1 MGNAS
6 IFNDVLGPIMRG
18 PSSSHVAAAARI
30 GAVARDMS
38 HNSLKKVEVRV
49 DVSGTLVLTYD
60 SQGSNLGMHC
70 GLLGIDLA
78 EEIVPDCFQIM
89 KDKGI
94 EVTFAVEDM
103 GETHPNYYR
112 LDVECMNGHRFWLD
126 AISTGG
132 GMIEVLSYNGTK
144 ISMIGDYYELLAQG
158 SREELEAIK
167 EEIHTESIQVEE
179 ILIHE
184 NIGWGLLQVKSRTDF
199 TRMSKIQALQELGV
213 NEWVVVT
220 PVLPTLSNKKSVLP
234 FSNAEELL
242 QYSKKTDLSMGELG
256 VLYECIR
263 SGNDRKVVMEKM
275 DTIYTIMEQAVK
287 TGLEGTEYKDRILH
301 AQSPLVAKN
310 KKRML
315 QDSLMSGIIESITA
329 IMEVKS
335 SMGVI
340 VAAPTAGSCGCLPG
354 TVIGVSNYMEVER
367 EESLLALFAA
377 GLIGVFFTNNA
388 TFAAEVAG
396 CQVECGAGSGM
407 AAAAVAQLLGGT
419 VEECVD
425 AASMALQSI
434 SGLVCDPVA
443 SRVEVPCLGKNIMGG
458 MNAVASANVMLAG
471 YDKVIPLDETIA
483 ALMDIGQQ
491 LPIALRCTCGGLGM
505 TPTSEQLLEELAKN

>member
-30 GAVARDMS
+30 GAIAREMS
-38 HNSLKKVEVRV
+38 HNNLKKVEVRV

-78 EEIVPDCFQIM
+78 EEQVPECFQIM
-89 KDKGI
+89 KDRGI

-112 LDVECMNGHRFWLD
+112 LDVECKNGHRFWMD

-132 GMIEVLSYNGTK
+132 GMVEVLSYNGTK
-144 ISMIGDYYELLAQG
+144 LSMIGDYYELLAQG

-167 EEIHTESIQVEE
+167 ESIHIEGIHIEGIQVEE
-179 ILIHE
+179 MLIHE
-184 NIGWGLLQVKSRTDF
+184 NVGWDLLQIKSRHDF
-199 TRMSKIQALQELGV
+199 SGAEKIQALQDLGV
-213 NEWVVVT
+213 NEWVVVA

-234 FSNAEELL
+234 FSNGEELL
-242 QYSKKTDLSMGELG
+242 QYAKKTDLSMGELG

-263 SGNDRKVVMEKM
+263 SGNDRAVVMNQM

-301 AQSPLVAKN
+301 AQSPLIAKN

-407 AAAAVAQLLGGT
+407 AAAAVA
-419 VEECVD
+419 
-425 AASMALQSI
+425 
-434 SGLVCDPVA
+434 
-443 SRVEVPCLGKNIMGG
+443 
-458 MNAVASANVMLAG
+458 
-471 YDKVIPLDETIA
+471 
-483 ALMDIGQQ
+483 
-491 LPIALRCTCGGLGM
+491 
-505 TPTSEQLLEELAKN
+505 